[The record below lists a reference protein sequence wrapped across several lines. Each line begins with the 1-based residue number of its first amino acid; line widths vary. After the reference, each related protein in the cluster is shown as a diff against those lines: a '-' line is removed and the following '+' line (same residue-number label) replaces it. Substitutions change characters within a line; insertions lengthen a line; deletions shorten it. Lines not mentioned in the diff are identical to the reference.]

1 MALIK
6 SDRVKETSTSTGNGT
21 FSLAGAATGY
31 RTFAS
36 VCVVGDT
43 FFYGI
48 SNQTSG
54 EWETGLGTYSATN
67 TLTRTTVHAS
77 SNSGAIVTFGAGTK
91 EVFLTASA
99 RYLERIV
106 DNELFTSVGSSTSV
120 VAVNDGP
127 QPQLDL
133 AFSADKTLTARY
145 GPTPSYSR
153 ASTGT
158 VTNSSGVLTSAAVN
172 EPRFDHVYD
181 GTSWVSKG
189 LLVEEQRT
197 NLCPYS
203 EQISD
208 ASWNFRTNVTVV
220 ANSGVAPDG
229 TTTADLIYPTANGSS
244 CEMGRSVGT
253 VNTSLIY
260 TNSFFLKSSG
270 KTWARV
276 LSIRGDF
283 GAWFNLSN
291 GTVGT
296 TLSGSVATIQ
306 NAGNGWYRCS
316 VTRGTDF
323 STGYSFVLVADA
335 DNSNSVTASGANG
348 ILVWGA
354 QSEQGSFPTSY
365 IPTTTAA
372 VTRSADVCQ
381 ITGGDFSGFW
391 NASEGSFAV
400 EYDRLFSASSIT
412 NASTVFQA
420 FIDGSNDDRYALIHN
435 SSGTVGERFNVTA
448 GNVEYANL
456 DYGVSI
462 SQTSGKS
469 STAYRVN
476 DFALS
481 VNGGTIVSDT
491 SGPIVSSA
499 NKLNIGQMYGSNWL
513 NGHIA
518 RLRYYNTRLA
528 NQTLVQLSGGINN
541 LVYKSITGSG
551 NATVANNY
559 TNINVSVPNP
569 LPVANGGT
577 GAQTQLAAVTNL
589 ISNPPNDGG
598 QYTLASKK
606 TSGTPSFYWVDST
619 GYAPTLD
626 LLFAADKSLTAY
638 TGPTP
643 SYSRAST
650 GTYFNASGVLTT
662 AAINGPRFDH
672 VYNGSSWLS
681 KGLLVEEQ
689 RTNNLRQ
696 SNTFNTTW
704 VSLDGAVV
712 ANSGTSPDGTNNAW
726 KLNELA
732 TTTVSHGIYQ
742 TLTIPGGA
750 CTWSIFAKAG
760 ERSWLQFL
768 AYNSTINYFTWFN
781 LANGTVGTNA
791 AGNTATITPVGNG
804 WYRCSITRSAGADYA
819 QFYTAN
825 GDNNGSYLGEVGK
838 GIYIFGAQ
846 VETGSFPTSY
856 IPTTTAAVTR
866 SADVCQITG
875 GDFSGFWNASEGSY
889 AVEFDRLAD
898 HNAGNT
904 NRWTLSLTNG
914 STSYIDH
921 FAATP
926 GGGSYNDYSVIY
938 STGSQQ
944 AAAFVTSLAGG
955 VMAKSA
961 TGWKVNDFA
970 ASFNGGAVQT
980 DSSVIVPVGIN
991 RLDIGMNGSN
1001 YFLCG
1006 HIARL
1011 RYYPV
1016 RIPNATLQVLST

>member
-1 MALIK
+1 L
-6 SDRVKETSTSTGNGT
+6 VT
-21 FSLAGAATGY
+21 F
-31 RTFAS
+31 
-36 VCVVGDT
+36 
-43 FFYGI
+43 
-48 SNQTSG
+48 
-54 EWETGLGTYSATN
+54 
-67 TLTRTTVHAS
+67 TTVTGGVFSVFAKAS
-77 SNSGAIVTFGAGTK
+77 ERSWIALQQNLPGNFCYFNLSSG
-91 EVFLTASA
+91 
-99 RYLERIV
+99 
-106 DNELFTSVGSSTSV
+106 SVGSASGATGSITSV
-120 VAVNDGP
+120 
-127 QPQLDL
+127 
-133 AFSADKTLTARY
+133 
-145 GPTPSYSR
+145 
-153 ASTGT
+153 
-158 VTNSSGVLTSAAVN
+158 
-172 EPRFDHVYD
+172 
-181 GTSWVSKG
+181 
-189 LLVEEQRT
+189 
-197 NLCPYS
+197 
-203 EQISD
+203 
-208 ASWNFRTNVTVV
+208 
-220 ANSGVAPDG
+220 
-229 TTTADLIYPTANGSS
+229 
-244 CEMGRSVGT
+244 
-253 VNTSLIY
+253 
-260 TNSFFLKSSG
+260 
-270 KTWARV
+270 
-276 LSIRGDF
+276 
-283 GAWFNLSN
+283 
-291 GTVGT
+291 
-296 TLSGSVATIQ
+296 
-306 NAGNGWYRCS
+306 GNGWYRCS
-316 VTRGTDF
+316 IAVTSASSMWDIFVATGDNGASYTGDGT
-323 STGYSFVLVADA
+323 
-335 DNSNSVTASGANG
+335 SGVF
-348 ILVWGA
+348 LWGA
-354 QSEQGSFPTSY
+354 QVESGSFPTSY

-372 VTRSADVCQ
+372 VIRSADVCQ
-381 ITGGDFSGFW
+381 ITGTDFSGFW
-391 NASEGSFAV
+391 NASEGSFACEV
-400 EYDRLFSASSIT
+400 NPLGGNTVANQGIVTANDGTLSNVLGQIRNVQNTNGDYGAFCRASGTTTMAIVRAAGSTQVGVTFRAATGFKANDCADSLNGGAVIT
-412 NASTVFQA
+412 DSTVT
-420 FIDGSNDDRYALIHN
+420 IP
-435 SSGTVGERFNVTA
+435 TVNRLTIGDFHT
-448 GNVEYANL
+448 GAN
-456 DYGVSI
+456 
-462 SQTSGKS
+462 
-469 STAYRVN
+469 
-476 DFALS
+476 
-481 VNGGTIVSDT
+481 TI
-491 SGPIVSSA
+491 
-499 NKLNIGQMYGSNWL
+499 L

-518 RLRYYNTRLA
+518 RLRYFNTRLA

-551 NATVANNY
+551 NATVTNNY